1 MTSSDVITEKNEKQY
16 VSQRGILHTV
26 TSDDFTDKPEFQCDV
41 HVVKNA
47 SLGDSK

>member
-1 MTSSDVITEKNEKQY
+1 MTSSVVITEKSEKQY
-16 VSQRGILHTV
+16 VSQRGILHKV

-41 HVVKNA
+41 QVVKNT